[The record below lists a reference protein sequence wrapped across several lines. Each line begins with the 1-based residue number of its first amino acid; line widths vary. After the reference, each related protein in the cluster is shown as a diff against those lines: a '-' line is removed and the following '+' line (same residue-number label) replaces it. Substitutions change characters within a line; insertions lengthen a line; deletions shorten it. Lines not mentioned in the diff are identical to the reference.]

1 MDSLLEKLPQGN
13 QSPKMQPSQ
22 ITEDNSILPINRSE
36 NESKPPENEN
46 DGDVTQEENAFVL
59 QKHEYTPSVASSDD
73 ENIGGHHGPDT
84 DKKISSFTAVLTLMN
99 TIIGG
104 GIIALPN
111 VMKNFG
117 IVLGLIIYFFVYAL
131 TIFSCLLLLRAKNNC
146 KKTDYG
152 SIGIY
157 CFKMPGKIMIEL
169 IIILNNFGIS
179 ISYFIIFGTILH
191 KLFHTAFEGNSF
203 YYSKQFLI
211 LLIAIVILPFAFAKN
226 IQKLRV
232 VPYITISAICIYVFV
247 TFYNFFHKV
256 ANDDLNTTYN
266 FVPGSD
272 FEYKSALGCF
282 PTVFLAFTFQFNFFP
297 VYKSLEDASDKKMMK
312 ISTIAITLVFFLY
325 CFVGIAGYL
334 SYGSAIQS
342 NFLESFQVDDLG
354 SGFYYLVLAAF
365 CLSTSFTVPLFY
377 FGCRNLVLTVIRDVR
392 KILYKRR
399 KQQRKIDFAQVVN
412 EEKLI
417 AEKSVPGYKKPISPF
432 FFYSFSIF
440 LYAIIV
446 VLAIFISDI
455 GPVFSLI
462 GAICA
467 NGISFVLPAAF
478 YMVLRKKKRR
488 VYNLAVALFIFGIC
502 SGIVCLVG
510 EVMKNF

>member
-1 MDSLLEKLPQGN
+1 ME
-13 QSPKMQPSQ
+13 SP
-22 ITEDNSILPINRSE
+22 ITKNKEDNTRSKLTQDNSAYDPPRSE
-36 NESKPPENEN
+36 DHEIKQQDEE
-46 DGDVTQEENAFVL
+46 DLTQEENTLTL
-59 QKHEYTPSVASSDD
+59 QKQEYTPSVLSSDD

-84 DKKISSFTAVLTLMN
+84 DKKIGSFTAILTLMN

-111 VMKNFG
+111 VMRNFG
-117 IVLGLIIYFFVYAL
+117 IVLGLIIYFLVYVL
-131 TIFSCLLLLRAKNNC
+131 TLFSCLLLLRAKNNS

-152 SIGIY
+152 SIGIH
-157 CFKMPGKIMIEL
+157 CFGMPGKILIQI

-191 KLFHTAFEGNSF
+191 KLFHTAFEEDSF
-203 YYSKQFLI
+203 YYSKEFLI

-226 IQKLRV
+226 IQKLRI
-232 VPYITISAICIYVFV
+232 VPYITISAIGIYVFV

-256 ANDDLNTTYN
+256 AIGELNTTYN
-266 FVPGSD
+266 IVPGDD
-272 FEYKSALGCF
+272 FEFKSALGCF

-297 VYKSLEDASDKKMMK
+297 VYKSLEDVTDKKMMK

-325 CFVGIAGYL
+325 CFIGLAGYL
-334 SYGSAIQS
+334 TYGSSIKS
-342 NFLESFQVDDLG
+342 NFLESFNVDDLG
-354 SGFYYLVLAAF
+354 SGFFYLVLAAF

-392 KILYKRR
+392 KIIYKRK
-399 KQQRKIDFAQVVN
+399 KQQRKIDFSQILDKDKLLQ
-412 EEKLI
+412 EKEI
-417 AEKSVPGYKKPISPF
+417 PGYKKPISQMNYYIF
-432 FFYSFSIF
+432 SFC
-440 LYAIIV
+440 LYALIV
-446 VLAIFISDI
+446 ILAIFISDI

-478 YMVLRKKKRR
+478 YMVLRRKKRKVFR
-488 VYNLAVALFIFGIC
+488 LAVGLFVFGLI
-502 SGIVCLVG
+502 SGVVCLVG

>member
-1 MDSLLEKLPQGN
+1 MDKV
-13 QSPKMQPSQ
+13 SQ
-22 ITEDNSILPINRSE
+22 ITQISSNQTPNNVSSE
-36 NESKPPENEN
+36 PNGRLDEELR
-46 DGDVTQEENAFVL
+46 DQDLTFEENNLGL
-59 QKHEYTPSVASSDD
+59 QKQEYTPSVLSSDD
-73 ENIGGHHGPDT
+73 ENIGGHHGPSA
-84 DKKISSFTAVLTLMN
+84 DKKINSFTAILTLMN

-117 IVLGLIIYFFVYAL
+117 IVLGLIIYFIVYVL
-131 TIFSCLLLLRAKNNC
+131 TLFSCLLLLRAKNNS

-152 SIGIY
+152 SIGIH
-157 CFKMPGKIMIEL
+157 CFKMKGKILIEI

-191 KLFHTAFEGNSF
+191 KLFHTAFGEDSF
-203 YYSKQFLI
+203 FYSKQFLI
-211 LLIAIVILPFAFAKN
+211 LLIAIVILPFTFAKN
-226 IQKLRV
+226 IQKLRI
-232 VPYITISAICIYVFV
+232 VPYITISAIAIYLFV
-247 TFYNFFHKV
+247 TFYNFFHKI
-256 ANDDLNTTYN
+256 ANGELNTDYN
-266 FVPGSD
+266 LIPGAD

-297 VYKSLEDASDKKMMK
+297 VYKSLEDVTDKKMMK
-312 ISTIAITLVFFLY
+312 ISSIAITLVFFLY
-325 CFVGIAGYL
+325 CFIGLAGYL
-334 SYGSAIQS
+334 TYGASIKS
-342 NFLESFQVDDLG
+342 NFLESFQVEDLG

-377 FGCRNLVLTVIRDVR
+377 FGCRNLVLAVIRDVR
-392 KILYKRR
+392 KTLYKRR
-399 KQQRKIDFAQVVN
+399 KKQRKMDFAQIVN
-412 EEKLI
+412 KEKLL
-417 AEKSVPGYKKPISPF
+417 ESPEVPGYKTPISQTNYYVF
-432 FFYSFSIF
+432 SFL
-440 LYAIIV
+440 LYALIV
-446 VLAIFISDI
+446 ILAIFISDI

-478 YMVLRKKKRR
+478 YMVLRKKKKKI
-488 VYNLAVALFIFGIC
+488 YNLAIGLFIFGIC